1 MQDRPTERPPAG
13 GLGRFGIVLRL
24 TVTAVFLGILLTA
37 QLGRHDDW
45 FPLGMLGQ
53 YGVARDP
60 DGVVLDT
67 YLVGRFTDGRTARIE
82 MRADTVG
89 MTRVEMEVALPELEQ
104 DPSRLALL
112 EATYEAQHPGTDLA
126 ALEIRQQVH
135 RLRDGAQHGPVEDRL
150 VLAWT
155 GETG

>member
-1 MQDRPTERPPAG
+1 MEDRPAERPSAG
-13 GLGRFGIVLRL
+13 RLGRAGLALRL
-24 TVTAVFLGILLTA
+24 TLTAVLLSILLVA

-60 DGVVLDT
+60 DGVVVDT
-67 YLVGRFTDGRTARIE
+67 YLVGRFADGRIERIE

-89 MTRVEMEVALPELEQ
+89 MTRVEMEVALPELEH
-104 DPSRLALL
+104 DPSRLGLL
-112 EATYEAQHPGTDLA
+112 EATYEAQHPGTELA
-126 ALEIRQQVH
+126 TLEIRQQVH

-155 GETG
+155 GAPE